1 MSDGWKR
8 VVGHVVAITAAIHA
22 CWGLTMLI
30 MSPAGLAYMA
40 WTVSL
45 YLPLGVVVAFV
56 SFAIPVV
63 LAAAVSI
70 LIYLGVCR
78 LLKVSA

>member
-1 MSDGWKR
+1 MSDGWKI
-8 VVGHVVAITAAIHA
+8 VVGHVVAITAALHI

-30 MSPAGLAYMA
+30 TSPAGLAYMA

-45 YLPLGVVVAFV
+45 YLPLGAVVAFL
-56 SFAIPVV
+56 SFAIIAA
-63 LAAAVSI
+63 LAAGVSI

-78 LLKVSA
+78 LLRVSP